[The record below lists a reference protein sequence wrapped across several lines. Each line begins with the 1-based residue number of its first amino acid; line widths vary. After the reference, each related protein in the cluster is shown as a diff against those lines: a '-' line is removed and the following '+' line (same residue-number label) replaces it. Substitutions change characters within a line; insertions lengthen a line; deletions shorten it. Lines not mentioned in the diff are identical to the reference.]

1 MLSIQYA
8 AMENTVFATTSYEKK
23 NCETQFMSP
32 NMTERGVC
40 DKLENCTLSLGLWQ
54 LG

>member
-23 NCETQFMSP
+23 ICETQFMSP
-32 NMTERGVC
+32 NMTEIG
-40 DKLENCTLSLGLWQ
+40 KLYPVSWPVTAGIR
-54 LG
+54 